1 MKINNYGYELNKAT
15 ASDTQGDH
23 TNNLNIVTHTSNNF
37 LTKKL
42 SCGTIRKV
50 STLPSPENLIVLA
63 PQKLMTPMLNKI
75 FADAR
80 SVNAWTGRMT
90 QQVSRTG
97 VNKTILGNI
106 GHTCGIS
113 ETSFPD
119 LIEIIRDTDPPC
131 SLNVKHEIGD
141 IRQYT
146 SLDLRNSNKLDTSIY
161 WKFANNLVA
170 PPIFTEIIGDKL
182 SVSSSWDI
190 YSRCSMDLAS
200 DPVNIPA
207 PKFVDLG
214 LSTINA
220 LDKSASPSASS

>member
-1 MKINNYGYELNKAT
+1 M
-15 ASDTQGDH
+15 
-23 TNNLNIVTHTSNNF
+23 
-37 LTKKL
+37 
-42 SCGTIRKV
+42 
-50 STLPSPENLIVLA
+50 PSPENLIVLA

-190 YSRCSMDLAS
+190 YSRCRMDLAS

-220 LDKSASPSASS
+220 LDKSASLWNHDTIVGRPKNVAHGRVLDHIFEKVTAVRDEVSESLDFIYKTVFKIWR